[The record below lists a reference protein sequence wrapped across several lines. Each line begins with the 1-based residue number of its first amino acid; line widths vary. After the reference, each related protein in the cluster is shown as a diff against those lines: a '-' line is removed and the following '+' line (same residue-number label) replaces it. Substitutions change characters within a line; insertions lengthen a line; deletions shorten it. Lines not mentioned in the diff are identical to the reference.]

1 MDETTV
7 ALDPVLR
14 KCWMKKGEQQRVPL
28 PAKRWQS
35 QTILGGYNW
44 RQDSLSWSLPDQNNS
59 EGVVAWLEQLLRRD
73 FPTQFLVLVMDNAS
87 IHRSQMTRAAI
98 ALFEPRLL
106 VVYLPPY
113 APYLNPIER
122 YWRHLKDQVC
132 ANKLHAS
139 LSNLRDEIVK
149 ELNRQ
154 NDSENEFRFQMC
166 K

>member
-59 EGVVAWLEQLLRRD
+59 EGVVAWLEQLLLRD
-73 FPTQFLVLVMDNAS
+73 FPTQFLVLVMDMPAS
-87 IHRSQMTRAAI
+87 TAA
-98 ALFEPRLL
+98 R
-106 VVYLPPY
+106 
-113 APYLNPIER
+113 
-122 YWRHLKDQVC
+122 
-132 ANKLHAS
+132 
-139 LSNLRDEIVK
+139 
-149 ELNRQ
+149 
-154 NDSENEFRFQMC
+154 
-166 K
+166 